1 MLHNEARKLVLE
13 AWDKTHNAREIA
25 KYFSVN
31 ESTVYRLIEERART
45 GSYETRTQLRGRKT
59 ILTEK
64 QHHDILELVQEQPD
78 ITMKEI
84 VETLHLPVGDETV
97 RRFLIKQGYIY
108 KKKSLHAK
116 EQDRPRCAEKTQS
129 MDRNYIWCKC
139 RTSNISR
146 YKPHKTLCTCS
157 TWKTC
162 HGCYLDQHAC
172 RNNCFVIHPA

>member
-45 GSYETRTQLRGRKT
+45 GSYETRTQLRDRKT

-78 ITMKEI
+78 ITMKEFA
-84 VETLHLPVGDETV
+84 
-97 RRFLIKQGYIY
+97 RNIKMEAEFPNSQRNMLYRKRAFSGSCAAQQQTEKIRSQSSSSRSAVQQEIIDCSDYI
-108 KKKSLHAK
+108 KMVQKARKIKVFRAF
-116 EQDRPRCAEKTQS
+116 A
-129 MDRNYIWCKC
+129 
-139 RTSNISR
+139 ISKR
-146 YKPHKTLCTCS
+146 A
-157 TWKTC
+157 
-162 HGCYLDQHAC
+162 DM
-172 RNNCFVIHPA
+172 V

>member
-31 ESTVYRLIEERART
+31 ESTVYRLVEERART

-84 VETLHLPVGDETV
+84 VEMLHLPVGDEAV
-97 RRFLIKQGYIY
+97 RRFLIKQGYTY

-116 EQDRPRCAEKTQS
+116 EQEHPRCSEKTQS
-129 MDRNYIWCKC
+129 MDK
-139 RTSNISR
+139 

-157 TWKTC
+157 TWEMC
-162 HGCYLDQHAC
+162 HRCYPDQHAC
-172 RNNCFVIHPA
+172 RNNCFVIYPA

>member
-1 MLHNEARKLVLE
+1 LE

-78 ITMKEI
+78 ITMKEFA
-84 VETLHLPVGDETV
+84 
-97 RRFLIKQGYIY
+97 RNIKMEAEFPNSQRNMLYRKRAFSG
-108 KKKSLHAK
+108 S
-116 EQDRPRCAEKTQS
+116 CAAQQQTEKNT
-129 MDRNYIWCKC
+129 D
-139 RTSNISR
+139 
-146 YKPHKTLCTCS
+146 
-157 TWKTC
+157 
-162 HGCYLDQHAC
+162 
-172 RNNCFVIHPA
+172 

>member
-45 GSYETRTQLRGRKT
+45 GRYETRTQLRGRKT

-78 ITMKEI
+78 ITLKEFA
-84 VETLHLPVGDETV
+84 
-97 RRFLIKQGYIY
+97 RNIKM
-108 KKKSLHAK
+108 
-116 EQDRPRCAEKTQS
+116 EAEFPNS
-129 MDRNYIWCKC
+129 
-139 RTSNISR
+139 
-146 YKPHKTLCTCS
+146 
-157 TWKTC
+157 
-162 HGCYLDQHAC
+162 
-172 RNNCFVIHPA
+172 

>member
-1 MLHNEARKLVLE
+1 M
-13 AWDKTHNAREIA
+13 
-25 KYFSVN
+25 
-31 ESTVYRLIEERART
+31 EERART

-84 VETLHLPVGDETV
+84 VETLHLPVGDEAV
-97 RRFLIKQGYIY
+97 RRFLIKQGYTY

-116 EQDRPRCAEKTQS
+116 EQDRPRSAEKTQS

-139 RTSNISR
+139 RISNISR
-146 YKPHKTLCTCS
+146 
-157 TWKTC
+157 
-162 HGCYLDQHAC
+162 
-172 RNNCFVIHPA
+172 